1 MNGEM
6 KMIMMTKE
14 IITSI
19 TFFSEFTVTFKIN
32 VGKIFFLLLLQLEE
46 RIGASHL
53 AAGSR

>member
-14 IITSI
+14 IITSV
-19 TFFSEFTVTFKIN
+19 TYFSEFTVTFKIK
-32 VGKIFFLLLLQLEE
+32 VGQIFFILLLQLEE

-53 AAGSR
+53 AAGGR

>member
-32 VGKIFFLLLLQLEE
+32 VGKIFFLLLQLEE

-53 AAGSR
+53 AAGGR